1 MTSMQFMTNRWRLI
15 RALAPVALALLASCA
30 GKKPVINGP
39 LVSPY
44 AEPMTWAV
52 APLMN
57 ESGVSTLDTLAVA
70 DVIAQEVA
78 KIHGIDA
85 LPVQRVLDGMRSMD
99 IGAIDSPATAR
110 SLARLIGADGLIV
123 GSVTAYDPYNPPIL
137 GMTLQLYPADTARLS
152 DDVIERIGTAAS
164 DTMLHGFGEGD
175 RPVSSASVVL
185 DASDNG
191 VRLDLEQFAR
201 GRTEMDSAL
210 NWMRYLVVMDLY
222 TQYVADRL
230 LRELLREERVR
241 SNQRLAA
248 GNQRPGP

>member
-1 MTSMQFMTNRWRLI
+1 MTSMQFITNRGRHFQALI
-15 RALAPVALALLASCA
+15 VLAVALLASCA

-39 LVSPY
+39 LLSPY
-44 AEPMTWAV
+44 SEPMTWAV

-57 ESGVSTLDTLAVA
+57 ESGVSILDPLAVA
-70 DVIAQEVA
+70 DVIAREVA

-99 IGAIDSPATAR
+99 IGSIDSPATAR

-137 GMTLQLYPADTARLS
+137 GMTLQLYTAQAMPP
-152 DDVIERIGTAAS
+152 DDLIDRIGTAAT

-175 RPVSSASVVL
+175 RPVSSASIVL

-191 VRLDLEQFAR
+191 VRLDLERFAS
-201 GRTEMDSAL
+201 GRTEMNSAL
-210 NWMRYLVVMDLY
+210 NWKRYLVVMDLY

-230 LRELLREERVR
+230 LRELLTQERWR
-241 SNQRLAA
+241 NNQRLAA
-248 GNQRPGP
+248 VNQRPGS

>member
-1 MTSMQFMTNRWRLI
+1 MTSMQFMTNRWRHI
-15 RALAPVALALLASCA
+15 RALVPIAVALLASCT

-39 LVSPY
+39 LLSPY

-57 ESGVSTLDTLAVA
+57 ESGVSTVDTLGVA

-85 LPVQRVLDGMRSMD
+85 LPVQRVLDGMRAMD
-99 IGAIDSPATAR
+99 IGTIDSPAAAR
-110 SLARLIGADGLIV
+110 ALARLIGADGLIV

-137 GMTLQLYPADTARLS
+137 GMSLQLYTADAWRPS
-152 DDVIERIGTAAS
+152 DDVIDRIGTAAS
-164 DTMLHGFGEGD
+164 DTSLHGFGDSD

-191 VRLDLEQFAR
+191 VRLDLERFAQ
-201 GRTEMDSAL
+201 GRTETDSAL
-210 NWMRYLVVMDLY
+210 NWKRYLVVMDLY

-230 LRELLREERVR
+230 LRELLTDERLR
-241 SNQRLAA
+241 NNQRLAA
-248 GNQRPGP
+248 ANQRPGP